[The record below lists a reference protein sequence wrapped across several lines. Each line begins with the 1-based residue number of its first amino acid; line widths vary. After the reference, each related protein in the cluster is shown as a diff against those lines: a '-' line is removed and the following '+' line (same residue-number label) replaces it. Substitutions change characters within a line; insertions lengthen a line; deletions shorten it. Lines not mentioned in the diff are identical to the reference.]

1 MPLALRLAIIYG
13 TLCIFT
19 GVYLPFFPVWLK
31 SKGLGPTEI
40 SLIVALSLFLRIVVS
55 PFFASVADRLGDRR
69 RVIIW
74 LSMGAFV
81 AASLFFWTD
90 GFAPILLVALILNMI
105 YPSIGP
111 LVETIAM
118 RARIDHGVNYGRVRL
133 WGSVTFIAASTF
145 TGWLLEWSPASI
157 ILIGFIVTLAINLGG
172 AYLLPR
178 EEPPKKKR
186 VAKRSRF
193 ADILEI
199 GRHPTFIL
207 FVLTASLAQATHAV
221 YYAFGTLAWQKQGYP
236 DTVIGLLWA
245 TGVVAEIVLFYIS
258 GPLMARLG
266 AVNLLI
272 IATGAS
278 VIRWTVTAFAPP
290 IALLFVVQ
298 ALHALTFGAAHLGAV
313 QFVAQ
318 AAPPRVAATAQSLYA
333 AMASGVMMGLM
344 TISIGPLYES
354 IGSHTYFAMA
364 GAGALAFAGA
374 LLLAMRWNGQ
384 ALVPE
389 DEPGG
394 EQVQEEQEVAK

>member
-1 MPLALRLAIIYG
+1 MPLALRLAIVYG

-19 GVYLPFFPVWLK
+19 GVYLPYFPVWLK

-40 SLIVALSLFLRIVVS
+40 SLIVALSLFLRLIVS

-69 RVIIW
+69 RVVIW
-74 LSMGAFV
+74 LSTGALV

-90 GFAPILLVALILNMI
+90 GFGPILLVALILNVI

-111 LVETIAM
+111 LVETISM
-118 RARIDHGVNYGRVRL
+118 RARLDHGINYGRVRL
-133 WGSVTFIAASTF
+133 WGSVTFIGASAF
-145 TGWLLEWSPASI
+145 TGWLLEWTPASI
-157 ILIGFIVTLAINLGG
+157 ILICFMVTLAVNLGG
-172 AYLLPR
+172 AHLLPR
-178 EEPPKKKR
+178 EAPPQKKR
-186 VAKRSRF
+186 VSSRSRF
-193 ADILEI
+193 ADVLEI
-199 GRHPTFIL
+199 GRHPIFIL
-207 FVLTASLAQATHAV
+207 FVLTSSLAQATHAV

-245 TGVVAEIVLFYIS
+245 TGVVAEIILFYIS

-266 AVNLLI
+266 AVKLLI

-278 VIRWTVTAFAPP
+278 VIRWTITAFSPH

-354 IGSHTYFAMA
+354 IGAHTYFAMA
-364 GAGALAFAGA
+364 GAGALALAGA
-374 LLLAMRWNGQ
+374 LLLAVRWNGQ

-389 DEPGG
+389 DEPGS
-394 EQVQEEQEVAK
+394 EQDIEEQEVAK